1 MRRGRTVRT
10 TTGQGSANAMHRSTR
25 PRTAAAL
32 AAVIVAVALLA
43 APAQAGSGC
52 RQIAVPNEPPCNPAL
67 PDSPWGVS
75 HRNSYAQASSPFRGL
90 RNARVETRHI
100 DLPGIP
106 IQTQFSSR
114 YRDGGI
120 AAWGSLVDSADRRA
134 VYKIDATTGRL
145 IDLYVPGEREADPPP
160 AGQGGITGSY
170 NILDRDGNFIV
181 PRQKV
186 IDVFA
191 DSRRGV
197 RSSPIRLVK
206 RFELPPEAFCRP
218 EDRIAGATM
227 TYDGY
232 VAFVTEQGIVGT
244 VPRDPE
250 FMTTDT
256 LRLLSL
262 NRDACGNESVAAGDL
277 EAVSN
282 SIAADEDGGIYVVT
296 SENMRRINHDAASNR
311 LHSEW
316 KAPYDPGSGQSAI
329 RLGVG
334 SGSTPTVMG
343 TGRQDKLVA
352 ITDGRDL
359 MHLNLFWRDRV
370 PGNWRGLGD
379 GRPRRM
385 ACDYPVRFGDR
396 RARFSISEQ
405 SLTVRSYATFH
416 VNNLLDYDFS
426 GVPAG
431 PLRNVLAALRG
442 GDPEAAPHGAERI
455 DWSARKRRCHSVWAN
470 RRVSIPN
477 GIPAMSSATG
487 SAYGIGQRN
496 GRWGVE
502 SLSWRTGASRFFA
515 RAEPHVCSDTVLGY
529 LDNSGL
535 RSVFDPVLAELPQS
549 CENSVYAATEIG
561 PGSTI
566 WTGTFLG
573 LTIYRPR

>member
-1 MRRGRTVRT
+1 MRRTL
-10 TTGQGSANAMHRSTR
+10 M
-25 PRTAAAL
+25 
-32 AAVIVAVALLA
+32 IVALLGLWV
-43 APAQAGSGC
+43 APPAHAGFGC
-52 RQIAVPNEPPCNPAL
+52 RQIPAPNEPPCNPAL
-67 PDSPWGVS
+67 PDSQWGVS
-75 HRNSYAQASSPFRGL
+75 HRNSYAQASSPYRGL
-90 RNARVETRHI
+90 ENARVTTQHI

-106 IQTQFSSR
+106 IQIQFSSR

-120 AAWGSLVDSADRRA
+120 AAWGSLVEANDRRG
-134 VYKIDATTGRL
+134 VFKVDATTGQL
-145 IDLYVPGEREADPPP
+145 IDLYVPAEREADPP
-160 AGQGGITGSY
+160 AGGQGGLSGSY

-186 IDVFA
+186 IEVFG

-197 RSSPIRLVK
+197 RSSPIQLVT

-218 EDRIAGATM
+218 GDRVAGATM

-244 VPRDPE
+244 VPRRPE
-250 FMTTDT
+250 LMTQAN

-262 NRDACGNESVAAGDL
+262 NRGACADESVPADNL
-277 EAVSN
+277 ETVSN
-282 SIAADEDGGIYVVT
+282 SIAADEDGGIYIVT
-296 SENMRRINHDAASNR
+296 SRNMRRVSHDAAANR

-316 KAPYDPGSGQSAI
+316 SAPYDAGTGQSAI
-329 RLGVG
+329 RLGAG

-343 TGRQDKLVA
+343 SGKRDRLVV

-359 MHLNLFWRDRV
+359 MHVNVFWRDQV
-370 PGNWRGLGD
+370 PRNWRGLGD

-396 RARFSISEQ
+396 RAQFSLSEQ
-405 SLTVRSYATFH
+405 SVTVRGYATFH
-416 VNNLLDYDFS
+416 VDNLLNYDLS
-426 GVPAG
+426 GVPPG
-431 PLRNVLAALRG
+431 PLRNALAALRG
-442 GDPEAAPHGAERI
+442 GDPKAAPHGAERI
-455 DWSARKRRCHSVWAN
+455 DWSQRKRRCFSVWAN

-477 GIPAMSSATG
+477 GIPSMSSDSG
-487 SAYGIGQRN
+487 LAYGIGQRN

-502 SLSWRTGASRFFA
+502 ALSWHTGRSRFFA

-529 LDNSGL
+529 LETGGV
-535 RSVFDPVLAELPQS
+535 RSVFEPVLTELPQS
-549 CENSVYAATEIG
+549 CENSTYAATEIG
-561 PGSTI
+561 PRGAI